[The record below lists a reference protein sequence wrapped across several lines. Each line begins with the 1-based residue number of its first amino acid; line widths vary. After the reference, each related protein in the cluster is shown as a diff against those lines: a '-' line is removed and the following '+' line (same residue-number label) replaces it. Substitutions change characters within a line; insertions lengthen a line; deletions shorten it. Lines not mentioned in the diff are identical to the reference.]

1 MEVDMEAKE
10 QSREAV
16 LLDGHTLT
24 IEQVVRVA
32 RGSNGVYPMVVI
44 SSEATEKIIRMREA
58 IESLVAEKVMY
69 GINTGA
75 GINRNRVVPA
85 NLLLGYQ
92 RDYILA
98 HCVGNGPYLSKEITR
113 AMILLRANSFAVGH
127 SGVTIELCQRLVELL
142 NRDVIP
148 VVPQFGSLGA
158 SGDLAPLAHLGAV
171 LIGHADTQVW
181 HHDQLRPTKDV
192 YQELGIEAYRLKAKE
207 AMAITNG
214 STMTLA
220 YACFIVHEALRLL
233 PLANLAAAMNV
244 EAIRGEKNA
253 FDDRIH
259 EARNQVGQRETA
271 NVIRNLLSGSRRI
284 TAAAQAICFIHDDS
298 KDCVESCAQARVQDA
313 YSIRCVP
320 QMHGAFSDA
329 LTHLR
334 DIVAREVNAATDNPL
349 VFEKGEEFIV
359 LSGGNFH
366 GDTLAIPLDMIA
378 IALAKLANAINAR
391 LFRLI
396 NKQFSFGLPQDLSA
410 NDNTQSTGFMIVQYA
425 CLADALRASM
435 LAAPASVFTGI
446 TSGGQEDIV
455 SNGANAAWKAFQ
467 IIDYVRD
474 ALAKEFLAVCQ
485 AIDLGADKLGPEL
498 SQLGAGTEKAY
509 KRIRREVSMM
519 RKDRYLRSDIETI
532 KALIVRGDLHDAVFN
547 NTNHK

>member
-1 MEVDMEAKE
+1 MEAKD
-10 QSREAV
+10 QGRETI

-24 IEQVVRVA
+24 IEQVMQVA
-32 RGSNGVYPMVVI
+32 RGYNGVYPVVAL
-44 SSEATEKIIRMREA
+44 SADAAEKIMRMREA
-58 IESLVAEKVMY
+58 IEKLVTEKVMY

-75 GINRNRVVPA
+75 GANRNRVVPP

-98 HCVGNGPYLSKEITR
+98 HCVGSGPYLPKEVTR
-113 AMILLRANSFAVGH
+113 AMMLLRVNSFVVGH
-127 SGVTIELCQRLVELL
+127 SGVTIELCQRIIELL

-148 VVPQFGSLGA
+148 AIPQFGSLGA
-158 SGDLAPLAHLGAV
+158 SGDLAPLAELGAV
-171 LIGHADTQVW
+171 LIGYADTRVW
-181 HHDQLRPTKDV
+181 HEEQIRPTKDV
-192 YQELGIEAYRLKAKE
+192 YQELSIEPYRLKAKE

-214 STMTLA
+214 STMILA
-220 YACFIVHEALRLL
+220 YSCFIAFEAQRLL
-233 PLANLAAAMNV
+233 ALANLAAAMNV

-259 EARNQVGQRETA
+259 EARNQIGQQDAASEI
-271 NVIRNLLSGSRRI
+271 NQLLSGSQRI
-284 TAAAQAICFIHDDS
+284 TAAAQKVCFRHIDP
-298 KDCVESCAQARVQDA
+298 KACREECAQARVQDA

-329 LTHLR
+329 LAHLR
-334 DIVAREVNAATDNPL
+334 DVVSREVNAATDNPL
-349 VFEKGEEFIV
+349 VFEEGADFTV

-378 IALAKLANAINAR
+378 VALAKLANAANAR
-391 LFRLI
+391 LFRLL

-410 NDNTQSTGFMIVQYA
+410 NDNTQSTGFMILQYA
-425 CLADALRASM
+425 CLADALRAGM

-467 IIDYVRD
+467 ILEFVRD
-474 ALAKEFLAVCQ
+474 ALAKELLAVCQ
-485 AIDLGADKLGPEL
+485 AIDLGAEKLGPEL
-498 SQLGAGTEKAY
+498 GKLGVGTEKAH

-519 RKDRYLRSDIETI
+519 KKDRYMRSDIEAV
-532 KALIVRGDLHDAVFN
+532 KKLIVSGELYNAVFN
-547 NTNHK
+547 NTGHK

>member
-1 MEVDMEAKE
+1 MEAKD
-10 QSREAV
+10 QGRETV
-16 LLDGHTLT
+16 LLDGQALT
-24 IEQVVRVA
+24 IEQVVRAA
-32 RGSNGVYPMVVI
+32 RGDDGVYPMVAV
-44 SSEATEKIIRMREA
+44 SAEATEKIIHMREA
-58 IESLVAEKVMY
+58 IESMVAEKVMY

-75 GINRNRVVPA
+75 GVNRNRVVPA

-113 AMILLRANSFAVGH
+113 AMMLLRVNSFAVGH
-127 SGVTIELCQRLVELL
+127 SGVTIELCQRILELL
-142 NRDVIP
+142 NGDVIP
-148 VVPQFGSLGA
+148 AVPQFGSLGA

-171 LIGHADTQVW
+171 LIGHADTHVW
-181 HHDQLRPTKDV
+181 YQNELHPTREVFQK
-192 YQELGIEAYRLKAKE
+192 LAIEPYKLKAKE

-220 YACFIVHEALRLL
+220 YACFIVSEAEQLLR
-233 PLANLAAAMNV
+233 LANLAAAMNI
-244 EAIRGEKNA
+244 EAVRAEKNA

-259 EARNQVGQRETA
+259 EARNQLGQQAAAAEIKA
-271 NVIRNLLSGSRRI
+271 LLFGSKRISVRAQRVCFLHESRR
-284 TAAAQAICFIHDDS
+284 
-298 KDCVESCAQARVQDA
+298 DCVEACDQARVQDA

-320 QMHGAFSDA
+320 QMHGACFDA
-329 LTHLR
+329 LTYLR
-334 DIVAREVNAATDNPL
+334 DIVTRELNAATDNPL
-349 VFEKGEEFIV
+349 IFAKGEGFEV

-366 GDTLAIPLDMIA
+366 GDTLAIPLDTMA
-378 IALAKLANAINAR
+378 IALAKLTNAVNAR

-396 NKQFSFGLPQDLSA
+396 NKQYNFGLPQDLSA
-410 NDNTQSTGFMIVQYA
+410 NDDSQSTGFMIVQYA
-425 CLADALRASM
+425 CLGDALRAST
-435 LAAPASVFTGI
+435 LAMPASVFTGV

-455 SNGANAAWKAFQ
+455 SNGANAAWKTFQ
-467 IIDYVRD
+467 IVDFVRD

-519 RKDRYLRSDIETI
+519 RKDRYLRTDIEAI

-547 NTNHK
+547 NHK